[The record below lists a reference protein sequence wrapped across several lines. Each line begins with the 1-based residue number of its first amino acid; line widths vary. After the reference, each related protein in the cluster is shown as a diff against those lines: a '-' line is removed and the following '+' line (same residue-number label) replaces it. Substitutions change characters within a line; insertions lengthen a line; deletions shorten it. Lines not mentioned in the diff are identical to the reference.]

1 MKLDNSAP
9 TKGGGKRMPFNYTK
23 NTVRRSRLI
32 MPANV
37 AKFVEKAYLRNAD
50 CIVLDLEDSVPQAEK
65 TATRQL
71 IKKLIP
77 VAGKG
82 GSEVFVRVNNN
93 EEYLKD
99 DIEASVW
106 PGLDGL
112 YIPKVESGTEIRAIE
127 KLVEKL
133 EQERGI
139 PAGQIK
145 LSVIIESC
153 KGYLNINEIASASER
168 VDSLTLGIEDFL
180 RDAGM
185 VENGETQY
193 GLMAPRLQ
201 INIVARAHNK
211 IPMGLIGSLANYGDA
226 NAFEKSAELAYQ
238 YGFLGASCINPAN
251 VETLNRAFTPKAAE
265 VEQAKN
271 IIAVFEEAMAQG
283 RGSTK
288 LEGKMID
295 YVHYE
300 RAQALVER
308 ASIIEAF
315 EQKKQTAREE
325 ITKEGAVK

>member
-1 MKLDNSAP
+1 MS
-9 TKGGGKRMPFNYTK
+9 FNYTK

-50 CIVLDLEDSVPQAEK
+50 CVVLDLEDSVPQAEK
-65 TATRQL
+65 AATRQL
-71 IKKLIP
+71 IKELIP

-93 EEYLKD
+93 EEFLQA
-99 DIEASVW
+99 DISASVW

-112 YIPKVESGTEIRAIE
+112 YIPKVEQGDEIRAIE
-127 KLVEKL
+127 KQVAEL

-139 PAGQIK
+139 AAGQIK
-145 LSVIIESC
+145 LSVIIETC
-153 KGYLNINEIASASER
+153 KGYININEIASASER
-168 VDSLTLGIEDFL
+168 LDSLTLGIEDFL

-185 VENGETQY
+185 VENGETHY
-193 GLMAPRLQ
+193 GLMAPRIQ
-201 INIVARAHNK
+201 VNMVARAHNK

-226 NAFEKSAELAYQ
+226 NAFEKSAKLAYQ
-238 YGFLGASCINPAN
+238 FGFLGASCINPAN
-251 VETLNRAFTPKAAE
+251 VETLNRAFTPKAVE

-283 RGSTK
+283 RGSATW
-288 LEGKMID
+288 EGKMID
-295 YVHYE
+295 YVHYD

-308 ASIIEAF
+308 AAIIAAF
-315 EQKKQTAREE
+315 EQKKQTARQE